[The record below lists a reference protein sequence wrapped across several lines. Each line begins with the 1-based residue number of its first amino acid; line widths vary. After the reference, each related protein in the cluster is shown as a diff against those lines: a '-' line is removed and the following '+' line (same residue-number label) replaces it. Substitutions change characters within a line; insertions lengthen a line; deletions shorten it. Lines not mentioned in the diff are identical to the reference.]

1 MAFLE
6 SFLHFLCII
15 SAMFFIIK
23 LVVFMLANVMPN
35 IALVLKGQKILFQ
48 TFLVTLGENFLEFY
62 LLLIGLFYLNKK
74 DKQIK
79 IR

>member
-6 SFLHFLCII
+6 SSLHFLRVI

-23 LVVFMLANVMPN
+23 LVVFMHANVMPN

-48 TFLVTLGENFLEFY
+48 TFLVKLGENFLEFY

>member
-1 MAFLE
+1 
-6 SFLHFLCII
+6 
-15 SAMFFIIK
+15 MFFIIK

-48 TFLVTLGENFLEFY
+48 TFLVKLGENFLEFY